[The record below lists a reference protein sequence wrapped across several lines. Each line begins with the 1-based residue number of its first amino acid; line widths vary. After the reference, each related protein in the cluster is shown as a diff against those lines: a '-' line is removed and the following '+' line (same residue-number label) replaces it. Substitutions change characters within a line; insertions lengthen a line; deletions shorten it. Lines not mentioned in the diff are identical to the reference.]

1 MKRDAVLTIR
11 INKEL
16 KEAFQLACESY
27 GVSMSKFVVHDI
39 IQFLQQ
45 QSREEEDYDDEFGE
59 EC

>member
-16 KEAFQLACESY
+16 KEAFQQTCESY

-45 QSREEEDYDDEFGE
+45 QNKGEDLEKNAKIERD
-59 EC
+59 